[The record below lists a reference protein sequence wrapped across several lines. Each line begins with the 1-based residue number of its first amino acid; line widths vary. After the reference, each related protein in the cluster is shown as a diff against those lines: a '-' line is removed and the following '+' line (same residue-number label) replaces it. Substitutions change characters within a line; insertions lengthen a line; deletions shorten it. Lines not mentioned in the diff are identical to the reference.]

1 MLFYE
6 RLILEEGTMEKLKFK
21 QIMSL
26 TLTLFAI
33 FFGAG
38 NMVFPPAM
46 GQLAGENYWQALI
59 GFILTDA
66 GIALLGIIAVVLVGN
81 EITDL
86 GNLISKKF
94 SIFLSIV
101 VYLLIGPLFALPRTG
116 SVSYELAAKPYVPSE
131 YSWLVSLAV
140 TAVFF
145 AVTYFLSARPN
156 KIVDIIGKY
165 LTPILILSI
174 VAIFFS
180 CLFMDKSNH
189 TIQYGATTA
198 SDAYSSG
205 GAFFQGLVEGYNALD
220 GPAGLVFAIIIIN
233 AVTGFGIKKRKNITK
248 YTVICG
254 IGAVIILSAIYF
266 MLTYIGASTLTS
278 FPNGGELLHAVTSD
292 LLGTPGG
299 IILGIAV
306 LLACLTT
313 SIGLTTSFSDYFHEL
328 IPSVSY
334 QKIALIVCIFS
345 FVISNVGL
353 TQLVAVSLPVLMAV
367 YPVLVV
373 LIILSFFKRWIQHRR
388 MIYVL
393 SMAFAF
399 CISFI
404 NGLDSANIP
413 LGIVA
418 DWVGML
424 PLYDLNLGWM
434 IPATIGAIIGI
445 LPFWPMNKK
454 KTAIESSEG

>member
-1 MLFYE
+1 
-6 RLILEEGTMEKLKFK
+6 MEKLKFK

-328 IPSVSY
+328 IPF
-334 QKIALIVCIFS
+334 C
-345 FVISNVGL
+345 
-353 TQLVAVSLPVLMAV
+353 
-367 YPVLVV
+367 
-373 LIILSFFKRWIQHRR
+373 ILSKNCFDCV
-388 MIYVL
+388 YL
-393 SMAFAF
+393 
-399 CISFI
+399 
-404 NGLDSANIP
+404 
-413 LGIVA
+413 
-418 DWVGML
+418 
-424 PLYDLNLGWM
+424 
-434 IPATIGAIIGI
+434 
-445 LPFWPMNKK
+445 
-454 KTAIESSEG
+454 

>member
-1 MLFYE
+1 
-6 RLILEEGTMEKLKFK
+6 MEKLKFK

-174 VAIFFS
+174 VAIF
-180 CLFMDKSNH
+180 
-189 TIQYGATTA
+189 
-198 SDAYSSG
+198 YSSG

-434 IPATIGAIIGI
+434 IPAAIGAIIGI

>member
-1 MLFYE
+1 
-6 RLILEEGTMEKLKFK
+6 MEKLKFK

-38 NMVFPPAM
+38 NMIFPPAM

-86 GNLISKKF
+86 GNLVSKKF

-131 YSWLVSLAV
+131 YSWIVSLAV
-140 TAVFF
+140 PAVFF

-189 TIQYGATTA
+189 TVQYGTTTA
-198 SDAYSSG
+198 SGSYAQG
-205 GAFFQGLVEGYNALD
+205 GAFFQGLIEGYNALD

-266 MLTYIGASTLTS
+266 MLTYIGTVTLTP

-418 DWVGML
+418 DWVGLL

-434 IPATIGAIIGI
+434 IPAAIGAIIGI

>member
-1 MLFYE
+1 
-6 RLILEEGTMEKLKFK
+6 MEKLKFK

-156 KIVDIIGKY
+156 K
-165 LTPILILSI
+165 I

-418 DWVGML
+418 DWIGML

-434 IPATIGAIIGI
+434 IPAAIGAIIGI

>member
-1 MLFYE
+1 
-6 RLILEEGTMEKLKFK
+6 MEKLKFK

-86 GNLISKKF
+86 GNLVSKKF

-116 SVSYELAAKPYVPSE
+116 SVSYELAAKPYVPNE

-145 AVTYFLSARPN
+145 AVTYFMSARPN

-189 TIQYGATTA
+189 TVQYGATTA
-198 SDAYSSG
+198 TDSYTQG
-205 GAFFQGLVEGYNALD
+205 GAFFQGLIEGYNALD

-334 QKIALIVCIFS
+334 QKIALIVCLQFCNQQCRTYSIGCGFIACTDGSLSCIGCPNYSIFFQKMDS
-345 FVISNVGL
+345 TQKNDICAFNGICILYFVY
-353 TQLVAVSLPVLMAV
+353 Q
-367 YPVLVV
+367 
-373 LIILSFFKRWIQHRR
+373 WIGQRQ
-388 MIYVL
+388 Y
-393 SMAFAF
+393 S
-399 CISFI
+399 
-404 NGLDSANIP
+404 
-413 LGIVA
+413 
-418 DWVGML
+418 
-424 PLYDLNLGWM
+424 
-434 IPATIGAIIGI
+434 IG
-445 LPFWPMNKK
+445 NC
-454 KTAIESSEG
+454 S

>member
-180 CLFMDKSNH
+180 CLFIFE

-418 DWVGML
+418 DWIGML

-434 IPATIGAIIGI
+434 IPAAIGAIIGI

>member
-1 MLFYE
+1 M
-6 RLILEEGTMEKLKFK
+6 
-21 QIMSL
+21 
-26 TLTLFAI
+26 AH
-33 FFGAG
+33 
-38 NMVFPPAM
+38 
-46 GQLAGENYWQALI
+46 
-59 GFILTDA
+59 
-66 GIALLGIIAVVLVGN
+66 
-81 EITDL
+81 
-86 GNLISKKF
+86 
-94 SIFLSIV
+94 
-101 VYLLIGPLFALPRTG
+101 YLALPRTG

-418 DWVGML
+418 DWIGML

-434 IPATIGAIIGI
+434 IPAAIGAIIGI
-445 LPFWPMNKK
+445 LPF
-454 KTAIESSEG
+454 GQ

>member
-1 MLFYE
+1 
-6 RLILEEGTMEKLKFK
+6 MEKLKFK

-26 TLTLFAI
+26 TLTLFAV

-86 GNLISKKF
+86 GNLVSKKF

-116 SVSYELAAKPYVPSE
+116 SVSYELEAKPYVPSE

-189 TIQYGATTA
+189 TVQYGATTA
-198 SDAYSSG
+198 TDSYTQG
-205 GAFFQGLVEGYNALD
+205 GAFFQGLIEGYNALD

-313 SIGLTTSFSDYFHEL
+313 SIGH
-328 IPSVSY
+328 I
-334 QKIALIVCIFS
+334 IFRLFPRVNS
-345 FVISNVGL
+345 IC
-353 TQLVAVSLPVLMAV
+353 
-367 YPVLVV
+367 
-373 LIILSFFKRWIQHRR
+373 ILSKNRFDCVCLQFCNQQCRTYSIGCGFIACTDGSLSCIGCPNYSIFFQKMDSTQKNDICAFNGICILYFVYQWIGQRQ
-388 MIYVL
+388 Y
-393 SMAFAF
+393 STGN
-399 CISFI
+399 CS
-404 NGLDSANIP
+404 
-413 LGIVA
+413 
-418 DWVGML
+418 
-424 PLYDLNLGWM
+424 
-434 IPATIGAIIGI
+434 
-445 LPFWPMNKK
+445 
-454 KTAIESSEG
+454 

>member
-1 MLFYE
+1 
-6 RLILEEGTMEKLKFK
+6 MEKLKFK

-189 TIQYGATTA
+189 TIQY
-198 SDAYSSG
+198 
-205 GAFFQGLVEGYNALD
+205 AFFQGLVEGYNALD

-418 DWVGML
+418 DWIGML

-434 IPATIGAIIGI
+434 IPAAIGAIIGI

>member
-1 MLFYE
+1 
-6 RLILEEGTMEKLKFK
+6 
-21 QIMSL
+21 
-26 TLTLFAI
+26 
-33 FFGAG
+33 
-38 NMVFPPAM
+38 MVFPPAM
-46 GQLAGENYWQALI
+46 GQLAGENYWQAFI

-101 VYLLIGPLFALPRTG
+101 VYLLIGPIIFALPRTG

-198 SDAYSSG
+198 SDVFPQG

-334 QKIALIVCIFS
+334 QKIALIVCVFS

-373 LIILSFFKRWIQHRR
+373 LIICLSFFKRWIQHRR

-418 DWVGML
+418 DWIGML

-434 IPATIGAIIGI
+434 IPAAIGAIIGI

-454 KTAIESSEG
+454 KTAIESSEV